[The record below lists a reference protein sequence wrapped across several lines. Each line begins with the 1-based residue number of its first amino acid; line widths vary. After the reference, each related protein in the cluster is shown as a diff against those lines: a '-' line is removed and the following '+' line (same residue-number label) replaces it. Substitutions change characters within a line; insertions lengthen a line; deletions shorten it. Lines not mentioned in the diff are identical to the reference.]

1 MQATTVTP
9 AISRR
14 VFPQLASVR
23 ARSGACA
30 IAIAAAL
37 GGCALSTPP
46 DPQAT
51 LSSAL
56 PAGTRVA
63 PAWAAA
69 SATGSA
75 AAVENG
81 WLKSFNDPQLDTI
94 VAEAIAH
101 NPDLRQAAAAVT
113 AAREAVAVVGAQ
125 LMPQVGVQLGA
136 TARQDRDNGSFDSTF
151 AALGVGWEMD
161 VWGRLRA
168 LTAASQA
175 TADAVALDYAF
186 ARQSLAATTAKLWF
200 LAADSNQL
208 VALSEQTVKIFT
220 ELLGLV
226 QQRRAA
232 GKDTDLNVV
241 DIRAKLESA
250 QSALVAARQA
260 NETSRRALELLL
272 GRYPSAEI
280 RTATSFAPLS
290 APPATGLPASL
301 LERRPDLL
309 AARQQVLAAFRQE
322 ESAKLA
328 LLPDFSLALQGGR
341 LGSGLLSVLGLN
353 PWLAAAQIG
362 MSIPIYE
369 GGALRAQVQIATAQQ
384 EQAVARY
391 GGAAL
396 KAFAEVENALA
407 GERFLRE
414 RLPFDERALADHTR
428 AVEIATIQF
437 KYGQRDILWVGNL
450 QVQQLGNQEEVL
462 RTRTAQ
468 RINRV
473 QLLLALGGGFG
484 AEPAAAASRLP

>member
-1 MQATTVTP
+1 MQAIHCPPTVHG
-9 AISRR
+9 RR
-14 VFPQLASVR
+14 YLRRTAAS
-23 ARSGACA
+23 ACVA
-30 IAIAAAL
+30 ALAAAL

-46 DPQAT
+46 DPQQT
-51 LSSAL
+51 LSRAL
-56 PAGTRVA
+56 PSSTRVA
-63 PAWAAA
+63 PAWVAGA
-69 SATGSA
+69 GRSA
-75 AAVENG
+75 ADVSNG
-81 WLKSFNDPQLDTI
+81 WLKSLNDPQLDAI
-94 VAEAIAH
+94 VAEAMAH

-113 AAREAVAVVGAQ
+113 AARQAVAVVGAQ
-125 LMPQVGVQLGA
+125 LMPQVGAQLGA
-136 TARQDRDNGSFDSTF
+136 TTRQDQDNGSFNSAF

-168 LTAASQA
+168 QTAASQA
-175 TADAVALDYAF
+175 NADAVALDYAF
-186 ARQSLAATTAKLWF
+186 ARQSLAATTAKLWV
-200 LAADSNQL
+200 LAVDSNQL
-208 VALSEQTVKIFT
+208 VVLSEEAVRIFT
-220 ELLGLV
+220 ELLSLV

-232 GKDTDLNVV
+232 GKDSDLNVV

-250 QSALVAARQA
+250 QSGLVSARQA
-260 NETSRRALELLL
+260 NETARRALELLL

-280 RTATSFAPLS
+280 RTATSFTPLS

-301 LERRPDLL
+301 LDRRPDLL

-328 LLPDFSLALQGGR
+328 LLPDFSLSLQGGK
-341 LGSGLLSVLGLN
+341 LGSGLLSILGLN

-369 GGALRAQVQIATAQQ
+369 GGALRAQVRIATARQ
-384 EQAVARY
+384 EQAVAGY

-414 RLPFDERALADHTR
+414 RLPYDERALQDRTR

-450 QVQQLGNQEEVL
+450 QVQQLGNQEAVL

-473 QLLLALGGGFG
+473 QLLLALGGGFD
-484 AEPAAAASRLP
+484 AEPAVVAARQP